1 MSFRHTHSNSVN
13 TSSPAYRGGK
23 VFFKTRSA
31 DQLVKLI
38 NAKVTYHNTLVTG
51 VFASLPGEQAK
62 IVKVRRE
69 IAELKEEYLR
79 APKSMTSQPVY
90 QGRLVK

>member
-1 MSFRHTHSNSVN
+1 MSFRDTHSNRPVSGFL
-13 TSSPAYRGGK
+13 PASFK
-23 VFFKTRSA
+23 VRSA

-79 APKSMTSQPVY
+79 APKSLTS
-90 QGRLVK
+90 